1 LNKCKHCGIDFE
13 EGITDFCSKECVSLY
28 FDGEIKRQ

>member
-1 LNKCKHCGIDFE
+1 MDFE

-28 FDGEIKRQ
+28 FDEKIMH